1 MSELHLREMELA
13 RLSDEE
19 AAGDIAAH
27 LRWCA
32 RCRSVVADYRWLQG
46 EIETAL
52 AAAAEAAPVPGSKWW
67 AVQARL
73 FAGRRRQI
81 AGWRASAFASVVL
94 AVSLMLS
101 APSFLAPAVVAL
113 GEQPGAAT
121 VPAPV
126 TALAAG
132 ESVATPTPAI
142 SCADEAL
149 PSPTPAV
156 VLPPTPPQPET

>member
-1 MSELHLREMELA
+1 MSEAHLMETELA
-13 RLSDEE
+13 YLSDGESGAE
-19 AAGDIAAH
+19 VAAH

-32 RCRSVVADYRWLQG
+32 RCRSVAADYCWLQG

-52 AAAAEAAPVPGSKWW
+52 ATVAEAVPVPGSRWW

-81 AGWRASAFASVVL
+81 AGWRVSAFASVVL

-101 APSFLAPAVVAL
+101 APSFLTPAVVAL

-126 TALAAG
+126 TAFAAG
-132 ESVATPTPAI
+132 ESVATPTPVI

-149 PSPTPAV
+149 PPPTPAV
-156 VLPPTPPQPET
+156 VLPPTPPQPEA